1 MKNKIVGVNLIIL
14 LVYTILIIAFSSGSE
29 KGLGILIGLA
39 FCISIHSGL
48 NFIVAIASFINKSK
62 ENGRSFLLSALLIV
76 LIGFPSCWIG
86 AQV

>member
-14 LVYTILIIAFSSGSE
+14 LAYTILIIAFSSGSE

-39 FCISIHSGL
+39 FCIAIHSAL
-48 NFIVAIASFINKSK
+48 NFIVAIIYFIQKLNEEGK
-62 ENGRSFLLSALLIV
+62 SFLLSAFLIV